1 MDESERWR
9 RNLGRQSSV
18 MDRWPHNADKPS
30 DPSKSSHSLRSSS
43 RRESGSDS
51 QDGSKQEQSYH
62 HTKSKTG
69 ELYSDG
75 VSTGI
80 KVVPAHMRTTQST
93 TRPKT
98 TPCVQEIPQRT
109 PINVTPTPPS
119 WEQTSGNKQQGGGAE
134 LGGGWQVVQEKELQV
149 ITNCKCKSR
158 NSSIYSIP
166 CRLLY
171 LCLEKTWM

>member
-1 MDESERWR
+1 MDESDRWL
-9 RNLGRQSSV
+9 RNLGHQSSV

-30 DPSKSSHSLRSSS
+30 DPSKSSHSLRNGS

-69 ELYSDG
+69 EHYSGG

-98 TPCVQEIPQRT
+98 TPCVQEIPQPT
-109 PINVTPTPPS
+109 PINVTPTPLS
-119 WEQTSGNKQQGGGAE
+119 WEQPQQYPGKHLTTQSPAYTSSGQRSA
-134 LGGGWQVVQEKELQV
+134 KEHVTLTSHGEV
-149 ITNCKCKSR
+149 
-158 NSSIYSIP
+158 SSTDLA
-166 CRLLY
+166 C
-171 LCLEKTWM
+171 LCVLSAW